1 MTAALTL
8 VPDEAAVDVT
18 DQIQVGD
25 IDTNTHTDVEA
36 LCLCALLWAPG
47 EAAARAV
54 AALETADFERPIHR
68 ELFSVISRLVRTGK
82 PHGTTMVAAELERTG
97 NLAGH
102 RGAERSRHLANIT
115 TRGADH
121 VALDHYARTVV
132 SQAYRRSFRAAAESL
147 AQAAE
152 QLPEDQL
159 STVRGREM
167 YNAPGQALTAISV
180 TKMVTTVGDASRFR
194 RDESHRP
201 VPELAR

>member
-1 MTAALTL
+1 MSVQVYGKSSQPNRSTKQKRPATAALAL
-8 VPDEAAVDVT
+8 VPDEAADVA

-68 ELFSVISRLVRTGK
+68 ELFAVISRLVRAGK

-102 RGAERSRHLANIT
+102 HGAERSRYLANIT

-121 VALDHYARTVV
+121 VALDHYVRTVV
-132 SQAYRRSFRAAAESL
+132 SQAYRRSFRAAAQSL

-159 STVRGREM
+159 FEHMVAVGRQQRAATHRLNHLRGED
-167 YNAPGQALTAISV
+167 Q
-180 TKMVTTVGDASRFR
+180 
-194 RDESHRP
+194 
-201 VPELAR
+201 

>member
-1 MTAALTL
+1 MTAALEL
-8 VPDEAAVDVT
+8 VPDGADVA

-36 LCLCALLWAPG
+36 LCLCALLWAPN

-68 ELFSVISRLVRTGK
+68 ELFSVISRLVRAGK
-82 PHGTTMVAAELERTG
+82 PHGTTMVAAELERIG

-102 RGAERSRHLANIT
+102 HGAERSRYLANIT

-132 SQAYRRSFRAAAESL
+132 SQAYRRSFRAAAQSL

-159 STVRGREM
+159 FEHMVAVGRRQRAATHRLNRLRGED
-167 YNAPGQALTAISV
+167 Q
-180 TKMVTTVGDASRFR
+180 
-194 RDESHRP
+194 
-201 VPELAR
+201 